1 MTPFSLDQ
9 KYSKVETPVVQE
21 ESPDVAKRRLTFEQL
36 KERENLRV
44 ITKFDKLET
53 GEKSRNSETVLME
66 GSSKRSGG
74 AVIEEIE
81 NEIKQEIEVEAQKIP
96 DNILVEESDD
106 SKYMPMLL
114 ETSKSDEE
122 RKEEEE
128 QEEPPHRTEVA
139 DFGD

>member
-1 MTPFSLDQ
+1 M
-9 KYSKVETPVVQE
+9 QE

>member
-122 RKEEEE
+122 RKEEEMVC
-128 QEEPPHRTEVA
+128 T
-139 DFGD
+139 